1 MFYILKLVS
10 NVYVYSYIIIAGG
23 KTDDKEISTTE
34 ILEVGSNG
42 FVKGPSMPDSQFN
55 WGSTLISTLNKY
67 FTPNNFS
74 RYLIIRQKIMNIF
87 FTNFAENS
95 LSLLEDTK

>member
-1 MFYILKLVS
+1 MFYILKH
-10 NVYVYSYIIIAGG
+10 VYVYSYIIIAGG

-67 FTPNNFS
+67 FTPNNFK
-74 RYLIIRQKIMNIF
+74 YLIIRQ
-87 FTNFAENS
+87 
-95 LSLLEDTK
+95 